1 MWLMPVHHSQ
11 VSLPEP
17 DYKDLDDCLR
27 TACKAANLQATPV
40 FMDKAHQLYE
50 MVLVRHG
57 LMVVGY
63 SFAAKTSIY
72 RMLAAALGDLHS
84 KKLMDE
90 NKWVVTKSS
99 DLCSAQ
105 GQHGIHRLAMLL
117 AHVAEQCWKD
127 NVSM

>member
-1 MWLMPVHHSQ
+1 MVSCLIFLGFLTSCILCCTTSSKVSQ
-11 VSLPEP
+11 ARKRLELLSLHQVTLPEP

-27 TACKAANLQATPV
+27 AACKAANLQATPV
-40 FMDKAHQLYE
+40 FMEKAHQLYE

-72 RMLAAALGDLHS
+72 RMLAAALGDLYN

-90 NKWVVTKSS
+90 NK
-99 DLCSAQ
+99 
-105 GQHGIHRLAMLL
+105 
-117 AHVAEQCWKD
+117 
-127 NVSM
+127 

>member
-1 MWLMPVHHSQ
+1 MLLPHHKCSQNTLTPLPRAGACCKQCSPTRCDLHAADQ

-17 DYKDLDDCLR
+17 EYGDLDDCLR
-27 TACKAANLQATPV
+27 AACKAANLQATPV

-72 RMLAAALGDLHS
+72 RMLAAALGDLHD

-90 NKWVVTKSS
+90 NK
-99 DLCSAQ
+99 
-105 GQHGIHRLAMLL
+105 
-117 AHVAEQCWKD
+117 
-127 NVSM
+127 

>member
-1 MWLMPVHHSQ
+1 MSSLSLHQ
-11 VSLPEP
+11 VTLPES

-27 TACKAANLQATPV
+27 AACKAANLQATPV

-72 RMLAAALGDLHS
+72 RMLAAALGDLHN

-90 NKWVVTKSS
+90 NK
-99 DLCSAQ
+99 
-105 GQHGIHRLAMLL
+105 
-117 AHVAEQCWKD
+117 
-127 NVSM
+127 